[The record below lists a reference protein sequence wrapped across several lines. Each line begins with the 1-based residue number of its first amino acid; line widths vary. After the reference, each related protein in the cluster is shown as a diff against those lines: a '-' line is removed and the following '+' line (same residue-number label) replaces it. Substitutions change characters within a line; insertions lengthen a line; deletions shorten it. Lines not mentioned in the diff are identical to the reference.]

1 MTAQEI
7 IATLSMERHPEG
19 GWYVQTF
26 RDTSGGERGHSTAI
40 YYLLEAGERSHWHRV
55 HDAAEV
61 WHFYAGAPLSLHRSA
76 DGQTTEQLVLGI
88 DILAGERPQVIVPAN
103 WWQCAETQGAFTLV
117 GCTVAP
123 GFVFSSFEMAPP
135 DWTPGVAKEG

>member
-1 MTAQEI
+1 MKK
-7 IATLSMERHPEG
+7 L
-19 GWYVQTF
+19 
-26 RDTSGGERGHSTAI
+26 
-40 YYLLEAGERSHWHRV
+40 
-55 HDAAEV
+55 
-61 WHFYAGAPLSLHRSA
+61 LSLVPTLASA
-76 DGQTTEQLVLGI
+76 
-88 DILAGERPQVIVPAN
+88 LALSACVVGPDYVKPSTPASTPDTAAFAEAARTSAISAAALPAN